1 MTVYSVRT
9 YKDQPFKTFL
19 HVRIVDFSKVRLS
32 SGGYGSNLLEFFVP
46 AKNMVEAVVEAKKH
60 LTALNAA

>member
-1 MTVYSVRT
+1 MTIYSVRT
-9 YKDQPFKTFL
+9 HKDQPFKDFL
-19 HVRIVDFSKVRLS
+19 HVKIADFSKVRLS
-32 SGGYGSNLLEFFVP
+32 SGGYSNLLEFFVP